1 MKRVTRGP
9 KGVPY
14 AVTHDGRTV
23 RYPDPDIKAER
34 MKEEVFTKEEG
45 YVPMENGDFTM
56 ENGDF
61 TMDNGD
67 FTVERNLS
75 FFAVGDYVSPT
86 VPGREYNQTNR
97 RCF

>member
-34 MKEEVFTKEEG
+34 MKVEVFTKEEG

-67 FTVERNLS
+67 FTVEN
-75 FFAVGDYVSPT
+75 GDFTMENGDLRSLKDGIWWNMGIFT
-86 VPGREYNQTNR
+86 
-97 RCF
+97 